1 MMKRLRLIVAALC
14 LLAANVIPVAASEG
28 TDLPKVIDDA
38 GILSD
43 YDEAQLSS
51 QIDELIQQYQIDIVL
66 MTENRRQE
74 GTAQA
79 EADLQYVNRGYGIGE
94 GKDGIMFLL
103 DMGSREWAIS
113 TNGAAMTMFS
123 DYDLSALGDHAASGY
138 FSSDQYY
145 QGFQSYLKELNK
157 TLERNLNPQKEENKL
172 GDALA
177 SAIADGQK
185 EAESKQEE
193 KAEETAE
200 ETDAKPKEPKG
211 PKGPEDYIIPALV
224 CGLILTILY
233 MASLKS
239 GMKTANMQKDA
250 QGYQRGDAAS
260 QIRKRDIFLTS
271 SITKKPI
278 EQKQDNR
285 QNYGSRNKTTLHK
298 DKHGNMHGGASGK
311 F

>member
-1 MMKRLRLIVAALC
+1 MKRLRLIVAALC

-145 QGFQSYLKELNK
+145 QGFQSYLKK
-157 TLERNLNPQKEENKL
+157 INLATPWLLLSLMGRRRQRASRKKRQKKRRKKRTQNLRSRKARRIISYRHL
-172 GDALA
+172 
-177 SAIADGQK
+177 SAD
-185 EAESKQEE
+185 
-193 KAEETAE
+193 
-200 ETDAKPKEPKG
+200 
-211 PKGPEDYIIPALV
+211 
-224 CGLILTILY
+224 
-233 MASLKS
+233 
-239 GMKTANMQKDA
+239 
-250 QGYQRGDAAS
+250 
-260 QIRKRDIFLTS
+260 
-271 SITKKPI
+271 
-278 EQKQDNR
+278 
-285 QNYGSRNKTTLHK
+285 
-298 DKHGNMHGGASGK
+298 
-311 F
+311 

>member
-1 MMKRLRLIVAALC
+1 M
-14 LLAANVIPVAASEG
+14 PASCKCHSSG
-28 TDLPKVIDDA
+28 GQRRDGSAKVIDDA

-172 GDALA
+172 GDAWLLLSLMGRRRQRA
-177 SAIADGQK
+177 SRKKRQKKRRKKRTQNLRSRKARRIISYRHLSAD
-185 EAESKQEE
+185 
-193 KAEETAE
+193 
-200 ETDAKPKEPKG
+200 
-211 PKGPEDYIIPALV
+211 
-224 CGLILTILY
+224 
-233 MASLKS
+233 
-239 GMKTANMQKDA
+239 
-250 QGYQRGDAAS
+250 
-260 QIRKRDIFLTS
+260 
-271 SITKKPI
+271 
-278 EQKQDNR
+278 
-285 QNYGSRNKTTLHK
+285 
-298 DKHGNMHGGASGK
+298 
-311 F
+311 

>member
-1 MMKRLRLIVAALC
+1 MKRLRLIVAALC

-145 QGFQSYLKELNK
+145 QGFQSYLKE
-157 TLERNLNPQKEENKL
+157 
-172 GDALA
+172 AL
-177 SAIADGQK
+177 
-185 EAESKQEE
+185 
-193 KAEETAE
+193 
-200 ETDAKPKEPKG
+200 
-211 PKGPEDYIIPALV
+211 
-224 CGLILTILY
+224 
-233 MASLKS
+233 
-239 GMKTANMQKDA
+239 
-250 QGYQRGDAAS
+250 
-260 QIRKRDIFLTS
+260 
-271 SITKKPI
+271 
-278 EQKQDNR
+278 
-285 QNYGSRNKTTLHK
+285 
-298 DKHGNMHGGASGK
+298 
-311 F
+311 

>member
-1 MMKRLRLIVAALC
+1 M
-14 LLAANVIPVAASEG
+14 
-28 TDLPKVIDDA
+28 T
-38 GILSD
+38 
-43 YDEAQLSS
+43 
-51 QIDELIQQYQIDIVL
+51 QQYQIDIVL

-79 EADLQYVNRGYGIGE
+79 EADMQYVNRGYGIGE
-94 GKDGIMFLL
+94 GKDGILFLL

-145 QGFQSYLKELNK
+145 QGFQSYLKELDK
-157 TLERNLNPQKEENKL
+157 TLERNLNPQKEENEL
-172 GDALA
+172 GNALA

-185 EAESKQEE
+185 EAESKEEE
-193 KAEETAE
+193 KAEEKAE
-200 ETDAKPKEPKG
+200 ETDAKPKE

-250 QGYQRGDAAS
+250 QDYQRGDAAT

-285 QNYGSRNKTTLHK
+285 QHYGSHYRTTLHK

>member
-1 MMKRLRLIVAALC
+1 MKRLRLIAAALC
-14 LLAANVIPVAASEG
+14 LLAANVIPVVASEG

-43 YDEAQLSS
+43 YDETRLSS
-51 QIDELIQQYQIDIVL
+51 QIDEMTQQYQIDIVL
-66 MTENRRQE
+66 MTENQRQE

-79 EADLQYVNRGYGIGE
+79 EADMQYVNRGYGIGE
-94 GKDGIMFLL
+94 GKDGILFLL
-103 DMGSREWAIS
+103 DMGSREWAIC

-145 QGFQSYLKELNK
+145 QGFQSYLKELDK
-157 TLERNLNPQKEENKL
+157 TLERNLNPQKEENEL
-172 GDALA
+172 GKAPA
-177 SAIADGQK
+177 PSIADGQS
-185 EAESKQEE
+185 EADGKTEE
-193 KAEETAE
+193 KAE
-200 ETDAKPKEPKG
+200 ETDAKPKE

-250 QGYQRGDAAS
+250 QGYQRGDAAT
-260 QIRKRDIFLTS
+260 QIRKREIFLTS

-285 QNYGSRNKTTLHK
+285 QNYGSHNKTTLHK

>member
-1 MMKRLRLIVAALC
+1 MKRLRLIAAALC

-43 YDEAQLSS
+43 YDETRLSS
-51 QIDELIQQYQIDIVL
+51 QIDEMTQQYQIDIVL

-79 EADLQYVNRGYGIGE
+79 EADMQYVNRGYGIGE
-94 GKDGIMFLL
+94 GKDGILFLL

-123 DYDLSALGDHAASGY
+123 DYDLSALGDHAATGY

-145 QGFQSYLKELNK
+145 QGFQSYLKELDK
-157 TLERNLNPQKEENKL
+157 TLERNLNPQKEENEL
-172 GDALA
+172 GNALA

-185 EAESKQEE
+185 EAESKEEE
-193 KAEETAE
+193 KAEEKAE
-200 ETDAKPKEPKG
+200 ETDAKPKE

-250 QGYQRGDAAS
+250 QDYQRGDAAT

-285 QNYGSRNKTTLHK
+285 QHYGSHNRTTLHK

>member
-1 MMKRLRLIVAALC
+1 
-14 LLAANVIPVAASEG
+14 
-28 TDLPKVIDDA
+28 
-38 GILSD
+38 
-43 YDEAQLSS
+43 
-51 QIDELIQQYQIDIVL
+51 
-66 MTENRRQE
+66 
-74 GTAQA
+74 
-79 EADLQYVNRGYGIGE
+79 
-94 GKDGIMFLL
+94 
-103 DMGSREWAIS
+103 
-113 TNGAAMTMFS
+113 MTMFS

-145 QGFQSYLKELNK
+145 QGFNPYLKELNK

-211 PKGPEDYIIPALV
+211 PEDYIIPALV

-250 QGYQRGDAAS
+250 QGYQRRRCCVSDTQERYLSYQQHHEEADRAKAGQQTELWQS
-260 QIRKRDIFLTS
+260 
-271 SITKKPI
+271 
-278 EQKQDNR
+278 
-285 QNYGSRNKTTLHK
+285 
-298 DKHGNMHGGASGK
+298 
-311 F
+311 

>member
-1 MMKRLRLIVAALC
+1 M
-14 LLAANVIPVAASEG
+14 
-28 TDLPKVIDDA
+28 T
-38 GILSD
+38 
-43 YDEAQLSS
+43 
-51 QIDELIQQYQIDIVL
+51 QQYQIDIVL

-79 EADLQYVNRGYGIGE
+79 EADMQYVNRGYGIGE
-94 GKDGIMFLL
+94 GKDGILFLL

-145 QGFQSYLKELNK
+145 QGFQSYLK
-157 TLERNLNPQKEENKL
+157 
-172 GDALA
+172 
-177 SAIADGQK
+177 
-185 EAESKQEE
+185 
-193 KAEETAE
+193 
-200 ETDAKPKEPKG
+200 DAKPKE

-250 QGYQRGDAAS
+250 QDYQRGDAAT

-285 QNYGSRNKTTLHK
+285 QHYGSHNRTTLHK